1 MEKYMIDG
9 YLVGVSIQEND
20 TNTEE
25 YNRIRKAIDEKPI
38 ASEGYTYKLKDNLE
52 WELCEKEPSGG
63 M

>member
-9 YLVGVSIQEND
+9 YIVGVSIQEND

-25 YNRIRKAIDEKPI
+25 YNRIKKAIDEKPI
-38 ASEGYTYKLKDNLE
+38 APEGYTYKLKDNLE
-52 WELCEKEPSGG
+52 WELCKKEPSGG